1 MRKLSGIAL
10 TAVFVLG
17 ILSVLIPV
25 MPVSAATWDPSLGWD
40 FQCHSYTHPYLT
52 KLTDAQI
59 RAELQAVNDAFTAHG
74 YAVPT
79 QHAYPYGDYDARVE
93 SIVAEYRKSGRMV
106 WGFYMEYP
114 ITNWYELKAAQLKP
128 TTSWNRIVGW
138 VDDCI
143 AKKALLHIF
152 THDVS
157 ANPSQYGCTPEKL
170 AQVLDY
176 LVEKQNAGL
185 LTVVTMA
192 EAYDYWST
200 ATQGKAMVV
209 VSFDDGNDSDY
220 YVVWPMFKA
229 RGIKGTSY
237 IYPQAMDEGW
247 SDCLSWQMI
256 AEMRSGAPP
265 PPPGVMHVSDIT
277 MSYTKSGSS
286 YTAKATVTV
295 VDDGNAAVSGATVY
309 GTWSG
314 AWTGDVNGVTDAT
327 GKVTLSSGKVRGGGT
342 FTFTVTNI
350 VKTDWTYDPSKNV
363 ETSDTITCP

>member
-138 VDDCI
+138 VNDCI